1 MNKEIYILGIGHNTS
16 VYIDLVEACGYE
28 IKGLYHYN
36 GDRTG
41 DIEHGY
47 RVLGSFDDLFSR
59 PSLVGMNLALSQGDN
74 AIRSQLFDKILQKGG
89 GGAFSHSSNSP
100 SFQICTIRQRSSHSY
115 KYCST
120 SRCYHR
126 R

>member
-47 RVLGSFDDLFSR
+47 RVLGSFDDLFSATLFGR
-59 PSLVGMNLALSQGDN
+59 NEFSLE
-74 AIRSQLFDKILQKGG
+74 
-89 GGAFSHSSNSP
+89 
-100 SFQICTIRQRSSHSY
+100 
-115 KYCST
+115 
-120 SRCYHR
+120 SRR
-126 R
+126 